1 VSFYLIGKRHITF
14 ALSEFLSILESAMAL
29 FINLYFISII
39 DLAASDVYLFFQ
51 TFSQRL
57 LNLNKQLQLQL
68 NFICI
73 YLLFANLGRRFLT
86 KKKTGLFIIICVTD
100 SAPCKSSCL
109 LGFLFL
115 TLFSSFNFVF

>member
-1 VSFYLIGKRHITF
+1 
-14 ALSEFLSILESAMAL
+14 MAL

-73 YLLFANLGRRFLT
+73 YLYSPNLGRRFLY
-86 KKKTGLFIIICVTD
+86 KEKLGFSSSSALDNKD
-100 SAPCKSSCL
+100 SAPCKIVAASWFP
-109 LGFLFL
+109 FLNAFQQL
-115 TLFSSFNFVF
+115 

>member
-1 VSFYLIGKRHITF
+1 
-14 ALSEFLSILESAMAL
+14 MAP

-68 NFICI
+68 NF
-73 YLLFANLGRRFLT
+73 YLYLPYSPNLGRRFLY
-86 KKKTGLFIIICVTD
+86 KEKLGFSSSSALDKD
-100 SAPCKSSCL
+100 SAPCKIVAASWEFPFAFSAAL
-109 LGFLFL
+109 I
-115 TLFSSFNFVF
+115 SSFEQRRY